1 MSLMGLAANLAVT
14 AVVSRVAPGLGGSVV
29 AGFAGGAT
37 ESLVEGDTNVGDVM
51 KSGGYGAAGSLIGD
65 GVGRGLGVAARYGA
79 RGAESALGK
88 ATALSTDASTAAGEW
103 KTADDA
109 LEAARNKLA
118 NTNRLNLPGRQ
129 SAQKAVQTAEK
140 DAAAAQKKWED
151 AQIKADNPGF
161 SISKMQQRKKIL
173 DRAGKELRGG
183 KGRAKQP
190 GFRQAGWGNTGLR
203 SLGATIGSNTAGGR
217 SGGSSSSDSGGEDK
231 TPKPKPTAQNVELM
245 WGGKQYM
252 DSPPKEPI
260 VQDPSYQVAIE
271 SPTGFLLYPKGLND
285 QIRRWYVG

>member
-79 RGAESALGK
+79 KGAESALGK
-88 ATALSTDASTAAGEW
+88 ATALSADATQAAKDWEVADNALTAA
-103 KTADDA
+103 K
-109 LEAARNKLA
+109 NNLA
-118 NTNRLNLPGRQ
+118 GKGRLSPGRQ
-129 SAQKAVQTAEK
+129 KAVDAVTAAEQKAT
-140 DAAAAQKKWED
+140 AAQKKWED
-151 AQIKADNPGF
+151 AQIKADDPGF
-161 SISKMQQRKKIL
+161 SVSKMQQRKKIL

-217 SGGSSSSDSGGEDK
+217 SGGSSSSDSGGGDK

>member
-1 MSLMGLAANLAVT
+1 MSLLGLGANLLVT
-14 AVVSRVAPGLGGSVV
+14 AAVSRVAPGLGGSVV

-37 ESLVEGDTNVGDVM
+37 ESFVEGDTNLGDVM

-79 RGAESALGK
+79 KGAESALGK
-88 ATALSTDASTAAGEW
+88 ATTLSTDASKAAGEW

-118 NTNRLNLPGRQ
+118 GTNKLNISGRR

-151 AQIKADNPGF
+151 AQIKADDPGF
-161 SISKMQQRKKIL
+161 SVSKMQQRKKIL

-190 GFRQAGWGNTGLR
+190 GFQKAGWGNTGLR
-203 SLGATIGSNTAGGR
+203 SLGATIGANTAGGR
-217 SGGSSSSDSGGEDK
+217 NGGSSSSDSGGDDK
-231 TPKPKPTAQNVELM
+231 TPKPKPTAQNVELV

-252 DSPPKEPI
+252 ASPPKEPI
-260 VQDPSYQVAIE
+260 VQDPSYQVAID
-271 SPTGFLLYPKGLND
+271 SPTGFLLCPKSLND